1 VSEEAECEECEA
13 GAPAWLAT
21 FADLMSLLMCFF
33 VLLLS
38 FSEMDL
44 QKFKQVAGSM
54 DKAFGVQREIKADA
68 IPKGTSII
76 AQEFSPGV
84 PQPAAIKIM
93 KQQTDDDTNE
103 ELKRDP
109 ALTEAVE
116 ELIEKIELS
125 LKDEIGNEILEL
137 IHYTDGVMIRV
148 RESDAFPSGSAE
160 LQAGFIPVLEKMQ
173 TILDDTTGRIIV
185 AGHTDSDPIST
196 SAYPSNWVLSAARAA
211 SVVHY
216 LSKMKF
222 ADPGR
227 IELRAYAD
235 TQPIAPNDT
244 RENRAKNR
252 RIEINVSI
260 GEKELRQ

>member
-1 VSEEAECEECEA
+1 MSEVVECEECEE

-54 DKAFGVQREIKADA
+54 DKAFGIQRDIKADS
-68 IPKGTSII
+68 IPRGTSII

-84 PQPAAIKIM
+84 PQPAAIKVM

-103 ELKRDP
+103 ELKRDS
-109 ALTEAVE
+109 ALREAVK
-116 ELIEKIELS
+116 ELIEEIEIS
-125 LKDEIGNEILEL
+125 LENEIENEILEV

-148 RESDAFPSGSAE
+148 QESDAFPSGSAE
-160 LQAGFIPVLEKMQ
+160 LQPGFIPILEKMQ

-196 SAYPSNWVLSAARAA
+196 ATYPSNWVLSAARAA

-216 LSKMKF
+216 LSEKKF

-244 RENRAKNR
+244 RANRAKNR
-252 RIEINVSI
+252 RIEINVSV
-260 GEKELRQ
+260 GEESRQ

>member
-1 VSEEAECEECEA
+1 MSEEAECEECEA
-13 GAPAWLAT
+13 GAPAWMAT

-54 DKAFGVQREIKADA
+54 DKAFGIQREVKADA
-68 IPKGTSII
+68 IPKGTSVI

-84 PQPAAIKIM
+84 PQPAAIKVM
-93 KQQTDDDTNE
+93 KQQTDDDTKE

-109 ALTEAVE
+109 ALREAVE
-116 ELIEKIELS
+116 ELIENIEIS
-125 LKDEIGNEILEL
+125 LKDEIEDAVLEL
-137 IHYTDGVMIRV
+137 IRYTDGVMIRV
-148 RESDAFPSGSAE
+148 RESDAFPSGSAK
-160 LQAGFIPVLEKMQ
+160 LQPGFIPVLEKLK
-173 TILDDTTGRIIV
+173 TILDETTGRIVV

-196 SAYPSNWVLSAARAA
+196 PTYPSNWVLSAARAA
-211 SVVHY
+211 SVVHFF
-216 LSKMKF
+216 SEKQF

-244 RENRAKNR
+244 RANRAKNR
-252 RIEINVSI
+252 RIEINVSLDQ
-260 GEKELRQ
+260 ES

>member
-1 VSEEAECEECEA
+1 MSDEEECEECEA
-13 GAPAWLAT
+13 GAPAWMAT

-54 DKAFGVQREIKADA
+54 DKAFGIQREIKADG

-76 AQEFSPGV
+76 AQEYSPGV
-84 PQPAAIKIM
+84 PQPAAIKVM
-93 KQQTDDDTNE
+93 KQQTQDDTKE
-103 ELKRDP
+103 ELKRDR
-109 ALTEAVE
+109 AIRENVD
-116 ELIEKIELS
+116 ELIEEIEIS
-125 LKDEIGNEILEL
+125 LKDEIEESVLEVV
-137 IHYTDGVMIRV
+137 HYTDGVMIRV

-160 LQAGFIPVLEKMQ
+160 LQPGFIPVLEKLQ
-173 TILDDTTGRIIV
+173 SILNDTTGRIIV

-196 SAYPSNWVLSAARAA
+196 PIYPSNWVLSAARAA

-216 LSKMKF
+216 LSEKKF

-235 TQPIAPNDT
+235 TQPLAPNNS
-244 RENRAKNR
+244 RANRAKNR
-252 RIEINVSI
+252 RIEINVSV
-260 GEKELRQ
+260 GEEPR